1 MEALVNFI
9 DRKENRT
16 TNKSSVLE
24 RLLFHVKAQSSSRIV
39 PLRNIY
45 DEFFEVPH
53 HCHPNRQRELTF
65 PSLPTLKEFLDAVN
79 EKSCN
84 EPWENGISSQ
94 MSSSSQEN
102 QDWMYKILTQDFFSN
117 PVVSRQREDLS
128 CLLYT
133 SPSPRDA

>member
-9 DRKENRT
+9 DRKESRT

-24 RLLFHVKAQSSSRIV
+24 QLLSHVKTQSSSRTV

-53 HCHPNRQRELTF
+53 QCHPNRERELTF
-65 PSLPTLKEFLDAVN
+65 ASLPTLKEFLAAIN

-84 EPWENGISSQ
+84 EPWLNGILSE
-94 MSSSSQEN
+94 MSSSSQEK
-102 QDWMYKILTQDFFSN
+102 QDWMYKVLTQDFLST
-117 PVVSRQREDLS
+117 PVVSR
-128 CLLYT
+128 
-133 SPSPRDA
+133 